1 MFCLFWL
8 SSAALCDS
16 IAEIV
21 TEHKKSTPRNL
32 LPAPDQSG
40 QSRAGKMGP
49 SCPLGWP
56 IRTQDYHM
64 ATRGYEFYFRALIGS
79 LTVYSEPVKDIISTK
94 RQIHIHMQTCH
105 VLLVKINENFNKH
118 RSM

>member
-40 QSRAGKMGP
+40 QS
-49 SCPLGWP
+49 
-56 IRTQDYHM
+56 
-64 ATRGYEFYFRALIGS
+64 
-79 LTVYSEPVKDIISTK
+79 
-94 RQIHIHMQTCH
+94 
-105 VLLVKINENFNKH
+105 
-118 RSM
+118 

>member
-40 QSRAGKMGP
+40 QSEWARWAHPAHSGG
-49 SCPLGWP
+49 
-56 IRTQDYHM
+56 Q
-64 ATRGYEFYFRALIGS
+64 
-79 LTVYSEPVKDIISTK
+79 
-94 RQIHIHMQTCH
+94 
-105 VLLVKINENFNKH
+105 
-118 RSM
+118 

>member
-56 IRTQDYHM
+56 IRTQ
-64 ATRGYEFYFRALIGS
+64 
-79 LTVYSEPVKDIISTK
+79 IITWP
-94 RQIHIHMQTCH
+94 RVGT
-105 VLLVKINENFNKH
+105 NFIFE
-118 RSM
+118 R